1 MLTLLAYSMV
11 VVFMFLIMTKRLPA
25 LVALILVPV
34 VFGVIGGFGPA
45 LGPMMLAGIKQL
57 APTGVMLMFAIL
69 YFGVMIDAGLFD
81 PVVRLI
87 LKLVRGDPMKIV
99 VGTAALTMI
108 VSLDGDGA
116 TTYMIAVSAMLPLYT
131 RLGISRLVMA
141 CVIMLSGGVFNILPW
156 GGPTARAASALGVDV
171 SEIFVPMIPAMV
183 AGVCWVL
190 FVAYMLGRN
199 ERKRLG
205 IVELKPAQASRAAAA
220 MPVVRQQAA
229 AKDLSQPQQVT
240 AAMGVR
246 AVAGGAGYVGNV
258 GNVGNVDNTRT
269 LGGAGDAGGVGQS
282 RVDYSASKSKVVHL
296 HGAPEAVAD
305 DQVQLSDPRT
315 ARPKLI
321 WVNLLLTV
329 ALMAMLVLGVLPLP
343 VLFMIAFAIAIM
355 INYPNQEE
363 QKERLSA
370 HAGNVLPVV
379 GLIFAAGIFVGI
391 LQGTKMVD
399 AIATSVIAGI
409 PTWMGPHLAIVTGF
423 LSIPFTF
430 FISNDAFYFGVVPIL
445 AKAAAVYGITGAE
458 IGRASIIGQPVHLL
472 SPLVASTYL
481 LVGMAKIEFGDHQR
495 YTLLWA
501 ISASL
506 VMLAAALIV
515 GVIPFMGSIR

>member
-1 MLTLLAYSMV
+1 MLTVLAYSMV

-34 VFGVIGGFGPA
+34 IFGVIGGFAPE

-87 LKLVRGDPMKIV
+87 LKLVKGDPMKIV

-116 TTYMIAVSAMLPLYT
+116 TTYMITVSAMLPLYQ
-131 RLGISRLVMA
+131 RLGMSRLVMA
-141 CVIMLSGGVFNILPW
+141 CVIMLAGGVFNILPW

-171 SEIFVPMIPAMV
+171 GQIFVPMIPAMI
-183 AGVCWVL
+183 AGICWVL
-190 FVAYMLGRN
+190 FVAVMLGRK

-205 IVELKPAQASRAAAA
+205 VLELQPLGAKAAKAAKVQEQA
-220 MPVVRQQAA
+220 QAA
-229 AKDLSQPQQVT
+229 AQAAQQQAYEQPLQAN
-240 AAMGVR
+240 AAMGGY
-246 AVAGGAGYVGNV
+246 APAGGAMQFGHS
-258 GNVGNVDNTRT
+258 D
-269 LGGAGDAGGVGQS
+269 GARFVARRASGD
-282 RVDYSASKSKVVHL
+282 RKVVHL
-296 HGAPEAVAD
+296 NCPPDVVPCD
-305 DQVQLSDPRT
+305 DIKVGDPNT

-321 WVNLLLTV
+321 WVNFLLTV
-329 ALMAMLVLGVLPLP
+329 ALMAMLVLAVLPLP

-355 INYPNQEE
+355 INYPNMEE
-363 QKERLSA
+363 QKERITA

-379 GLIFAAGIFVGI
+379 SLIFAAGIFVGI

-399 AIATSVIAGI
+399 AIAASVIYAI
-409 PTWMGPHLAIVTGF
+409 PDWMGPHLAIVTGV

-430 FISNDAFYFGVVPIL
+430 FISNDAFYFGIVPIL
-445 AKAAAVYGITGAE
+445 AKAAAAYGITGAE

-481 LVGMAKIEFGDHQR
+481 LVGMAKVEFGDHQR

-506 VMLAAALIV
+506 VMLAVALV
-515 GVIPFMGSIR
+515 CGVVPFMGAAG

>member
-25 LVALILVPV
+25 MVALILVPIG
-34 VFGVIGGFGPA
+34 FGLIGGFGA
-45 LGPMMLAGIKQL
+45 ELGPMMLAGIKQL

-87 LKLVRGDPMKIV
+87 LKLVKGDPMKIV
-99 VGTAALTMI
+99 VGTAVLTMI

-116 TTYMIAVSAMLPLYT
+116 TTYMITVSAMLPLYQ

-141 CVIMLSGGVFNILPW
+141 CVIMLAGGVFNILPW
-156 GGPTARAASALGVDV
+156 GGPTARAASALGVEV
-171 SEIFVPMIPAMV
+171 SDIFVPMIPAMI

-190 FVAYMLGRN
+190 FVAYVLGRK
-199 ERKRLG
+199 ERARLG
-205 IVELKPAQASRAAAA
+205 VVEMPAQAAKAVAA
-220 MPVVRQQAA
+220 QADA
-229 AKDLSQPQQVT
+229 VGVQPAYTGVAELQQVN
-240 AAMGVR
+240 AAMGMHGAMGGTGQVGI
-246 AVAGGAGYVGNV
+246 AGRPRHASVDQGAPF
-258 GNVGNVDNTRT
+258 
-269 LGGAGDAGGVGQS
+269 
-282 RVDYSASKSKVVHL
+282 SKVVHL
-296 HGAPEAVAD
+296 HGAPNAGAD
-305 DQVQLSDPRT
+305 GADEEINLTDPQT

-321 WVNLLLTV
+321 WINLGLTLV
-329 ALMAMLVLGVLPLP
+329 LMAMLVKGALPLP

-355 INYPNQEE
+355 INYPKLED
-363 QKERLSA
+363 QKERLTA
-370 HAGNVLPVV
+370 HAANVLPVV
-379 GLIFAAGIFVGI
+379 SLIFAAGIFVGI

-399 AIATSVIAGI
+399 AIAASVITAV
-409 PTWMGPHLAIVTGF
+409 PTWMGPYLAIVTGI

-445 AKAAAVYGITGAE
+445 AKAAAVYGITAAE

-495 YTLLWA
+495 YTLMWA

-506 VMLAAALIV
+506 VLLAAALLC
-515 GVIPFMGSIR
+515 GVIPFMGR